1 MSTREGANAEP
12 AARPIAAV
20 VGLDAGKATFARRRR
35 RQRIGNQVRT
45 GFALVLALVVV
56 GAGAYVGYEVYQQSE
71 DKRDAEVEPSG
82 FEPIPLDADRARQI
96 SEAPR
101 WNGPGVPA
109 IGLDD
114 EP

>member
-1 MSTREGANAEP
+1 MSKSASGSEATLAKP
-12 AARPIAAV
+12 TAAL

-56 GAGAYVGYEVYQQSE
+56 GAGAYVGYEVYQQSQ

-82 FEPIPLDADRARQI
+82 FEPITVDADRARQI